1 MAMEFI
7 IKAKDSAI
15 PCAVTID
22 EDNGKYMLRKA
33 DTSGEVFQDKNQLIK
48 WIETEWNPNLFE
60 DEEAYS
66 DLLIMIKGNI
76 DEF

>member
-1 MAMEFI
+1 MEFV

-15 PCAVTID
+15 PCSVTID

-33 DTSGEVFQDKNQLIK
+33 DTSGEVFQDKNQLIQ